1 MDVTAVLA
9 GYTSDASADDLM
21 ALGDSIDAH
30 VAKVTEA
37 AETRDFVDVGLA
49 RTIGAVLHTL
59 VSESEQYTARERA
72 LLAGAVKYFVEHNDE
87 NNDLGSP
94 TGLEDDA
101 LVLNAVCVYLG
112 RNDLRVAIG

>member
-21 ALGDSIDAH
+21 ALVDSID
-30 VAKVTEA
+30 
-37 AETRDFVDVGLA
+37 
-49 RTIGAVLHTL
+49 
-59 VSESEQYTARERA
+59 
-72 LLAGAVKYFVEHNDE
+72 E
-87 NNDLGSP
+87 NNGLGSP

-112 RNDLRVAIG
+112 RNDLHVAIG